1 MLLALFGC
9 FLIIIYMSLC
19 EVIVMG
25 FFEKVFGCDT
35 AHVHR
40 RRDEVHVF
48 GSVAGV
54 VSIVSGIVLY
64 VLLMPVS
71 VVGYIRVVGLVW
83 VLFGVLAFYG
93 LYVFEYEDR
102 RTGGRM
108 LAILGLFG
116 LFFGVGFFVGSLM
129 MVFAGILGIRYSVR
143 RLGEKLC

>member
-1 MLLALFGC
+1 MC
-9 FLIIIYMSLC
+9 VC

-25 FFEKVFGCDT
+25 FLEKVFGAET

-40 RRDEVHVF
+40 RGDDVHVF

-64 VLLMPVS
+64 VLLLPLQVAE
-71 VVGYIRVVGLVW
+71 YIRVVGLVW

-108 LAILGLFG
+108 LAVLGLFG
-116 LFFGVGFFVGSLM
+116 LVFGVGFFVGALM
-129 MVFAGILGIRYSVR
+129 LVFAGVLGIACSVR
-143 RLGEKLC
+143 RLGKRLC

>member
-1 MLLALFGC
+1 
-9 FLIIIYMSLC
+9 MSVC

-25 FFEKVFGCDT
+25 FLEKVFGCET

-40 RRDEVHVF
+40 RGDDVYVF

-64 VLLMPVS
+64 VLLMPLS
-71 VVGYIRVVGLVW
+71 VAGYIRVAGLVW

-108 LAILGLFG
+108 LAVLGLFG
-116 LFFGVGFFVGSLM
+116 LVFGVGFFVGSLM
-129 MVFAGILGIRYSVR
+129 MVFAGILGIGCSVR
-143 RLGEKLC
+143 RHGEKLC